1 MNNITNLPTSIQ
13 KIILDISSYKDKM
26 TPQQAR
32 NIVMNASVRAEDI
45 EYWQDYHHP
54 LTNSYG
60 RKSLFTNSL
69 FEIMVMS
76 WCPGDISTIHDHGHA
91 QWGAVQVFGYAE
103 HATFLVQDNRIV
115 TTSRHTIKPGEVIPV
130 AHQLI
135 HQMGNQTEQN
145 FLTLHIYGL
154 CASKFDISIT
164 GDARIF
170 NITEGIIQ
178 KTNGGVFFALPD
190 SQINAIYPSPQPDY
204 ISWLRNTTEY
214 IKRVRKINKE
224 IQQDY
229 LKNLERKLINDIFDI
244 NSWQVFK
251 TELMANIDSDGFV
264 TNFNYWNLLWN
275 ELLQASQLQCEL
287 IGEIHN
293 KDSCYSYAEI
303 YDEVV
308 RKESL
313 KKITSKYIQF
323 IHCKYHLDLSSS
335 RILSIGCGTGIMEE
349 YLLKNYYL
357 EWDNVLGIDT
367 SESMIKLAS
376 KRINAFVGD
385 ILDIKYTNSCD
396 IAFASL
402 NVFQSFVPS
411 LMEEAIEK
419 TSRIIKNDGYLI
431 ADFITSDHIRRY
443 RNILDSENV
452 VLLRKPSLIEESHNI
467 IQQNEVINVAIL
479 NSKLQIMYGGKH
491 NYYLPSICQVR
502 YILGKFFN
510 RVDIFDALTFAYLNP
525 EDDTSPST
533 QYLIVAQK

>member
-1 MNNITNLPTSIQ
+1 
-13 KIILDISSYKDKM
+13 
-26 TPQQAR
+26 
-32 NIVMNASVRAEDI
+32 
-45 EYWQDYHHP
+45 
-54 LTNSYG
+54 
-60 RKSLFTNSL
+60 
-69 FEIMVMS
+69 
-76 WCPGDISTIHDHGHA
+76 
-91 QWGAVQVFGYAE
+91 
-103 HATFLVQDNRIV
+103 
-115 TTSRHTIKPGEVIPV
+115 
-130 AHQLI
+130 
-135 HQMGNQTEQN
+135 
-145 FLTLHIYGL
+145 
-154 CASKFDISIT
+154 
-164 GDARIF
+164 
-170 NITEGIIQ
+170 
-178 KTNGGVFFALPD
+178 
-190 SQINAIYPSPQPDY
+190 
-204 ISWLRNTTEY
+204 
-214 IKRVRKINKE
+214 
-224 IQQDY
+224 
-229 LKNLERKLINDIFDI
+229 
-244 NSWQVFK
+244 
-251 TELMANIDSDGFV
+251 MANIDSDGFV